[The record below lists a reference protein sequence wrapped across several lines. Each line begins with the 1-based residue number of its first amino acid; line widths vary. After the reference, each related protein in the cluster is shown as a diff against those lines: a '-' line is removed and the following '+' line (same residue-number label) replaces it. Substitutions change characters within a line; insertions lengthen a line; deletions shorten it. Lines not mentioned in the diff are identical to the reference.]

1 MIDLTEIG
9 RFGTPWCVRHTG
21 SGTLAN
27 VDLVIPPAARLDPIP
42 ASNAGYRS
50 NNRGRLIVLGWAVRA
65 NAATAGD
72 GFRFVDLQGAS
83 TEEIRRFVAIANTTA
98 LQEVVAE
105 TYLPLRPSSFPVNT
119 SSPAPTVTDP
129 GRLRLEIIGTG
140 PTQFSIVVWGVWS
153 TEDWRNVGSA
163 PLTI

>member
-1 MIDLTEIG
+1 VIDLSDLS
-9 RFGTPWCVRHTG
+9 RFGSPWVVRHTG

-42 ASNAGYRS
+42 ASGGDWRS
-50 NNRGRLIVLGWAVRA
+50 NNKGELIVLGWSIRA

-83 TEEIRRFVAIANTTA
+83 TEELRRFVAIANTTT
-98 LQEVVAE
+98 LQETVSE

-119 SSPAPTVTDP
+119 SSPAPSVTDP
-129 GRLRLEIIGTG
+129 GRLRLEIIGKG